1 MSAKEIYQIRLTLE
15 GTTPP
20 IWRRLLVPA
29 NLTLPQFHDVL
40 QIAMGWQNCHLHQF
54 SGGGA
59 KYGQADPSE
68 PGCLAEMGWIDERKG
83 RVSQL
88 LPGAGAKAEYLY
100 DFGDDWLHE
109 IVVEQVLPVDPR
121 RAYPVCLE
129 GKGAGPPEDCGGP
142 HGFENI
148 REALSDPKH
157 PQYWDM
163 KLFYGDYQ
171 LKYSLAAVNRGLRKR
186 FPAKA
191 RKAAAKKAAGQKT
204 DMVGCF
210 DPVWTQPGLK
220 VVTDQAL
227 PDKIGPGTRVPIALT
242 DPERRLLIR
251 YVFPPDEVVDHLKS
265 MVPGPGETRE
275 FHFTLF
281 ELAHMAGYM
290 DREADVART
299 TKLEE
304 RLRALFMRLCWV
316 IDAYTVEG

>member
-1 MSAKEIYQIRLTLE
+1 MLAKEVYQIRLTLA

-20 IWRRLLVPA
+20 IWRRLLVSA
-29 NLTLPQFHDVL
+29 SMTLPQFHDVL

-54 SGGGA
+54 SGAGA
-59 KYGQADPSE
+59 KYGQDDPSE
-68 PGCLAEMGWIDERKG
+68 PGCLAQMGWIDERKA

-88 LPGAGAKAEYLY
+88 LPGAGATAEYLY

-163 KLFYGDYQ
+163 KLFYEDYQ

-191 RKAAAKKAAGQKT
+191 KKVAAKKAAGPKT
-204 DMVGCF
+204 DVVGCF
-210 DPVWTQPGLK
+210 DPAWTQP
-220 VVTDQAL
+220 VPDQV
-227 PDKIGPGTRVPIALT
+227 GPGTRVPISLT

-275 FHFTLF
+275 FHFTLS
-281 ELAHMAGYM
+281 ELAHMADYM
-290 DREADVART
+290 ERESNDART
-299 TKLEE
+299 AKLEE
-304 RLRALFMRLCWV
+304 RLRALWRRILWV
-316 IDAYTVEG
+316 MDACEVD

>member
-1 MSAKEIYQIRLTLE
+1 MPAKEIYQIRLTLE

-20 IWRRLLVPA
+20 IWRGLLVPA

-54 SGGGA
+54 SGAGA
-59 KYGQADPSE
+59 KYGQDDPSE
-68 PGCLAEMGWIDERKG
+68 PGCLAQMGWIDERKA

-88 LPGAGAKAEYLY
+88 LPEAGAKAEYLY
-100 DFGDDWLHE
+100 DFGDGWLHE

-163 KLFYGDYQ
+163 KLFFEDYQ

-186 FPAKA
+186 FPVKAK
-191 RKAAAKKAAGQKT
+191 KAAAKKTAGRKM
-204 DMVGCF
+204 DVVGCF
-210 DPVWTQPGLK
+210 DPIWTQQTP
-220 VVTDQAL
+220 DQT
-227 PDKIGPGTRVPIALT
+227 GPHRISPHTRVPIALT
-242 DPERRLLIR
+242 DSERRLLIR

-281 ELAHMAGYM
+281 ELSHMAGYM
-290 DREADVART
+290 EREADVART
-299 TKLEE
+299 AKLEE
-304 RLRALFMRLCWV
+304 RLRALFTRLCWV
-316 IDAYTVEG
+316 IDAYAWEE

>member
-1 MSAKEIYQIRLTLE
+1 MPAKEIYQIRLTLE

-191 RKAAAKKAAGQKT
+191 KKVAAKKAAGPKT
-204 DMVGCF
+204 DVVGCF
-210 DPVWTQPGLK
+210 DPAWTQP
-220 VVTDQAL
+220 VPDQV
-227 PDKIGPGTRVPIALT
+227 GPGTRVPISLT

-275 FHFTLF
+275 FHFTLS
-281 ELAHMAGYM
+281 ELAHMADYM
-290 DREADVART
+290 ERESNDART
-299 TKLEE
+299 AKLEE
-304 RLRALFMRLCWV
+304 RLRALWRRILWV
-316 IDAYTVEG
+316 MDACEVD

>member
-20 IWRRLLVPA
+20 IWRRLLVSA
-29 NLTLPQFHDVL
+29 GMTLPQFHDIL
-40 QIAMGWQNCHLHQF
+40 QIAMGWQNCHLHEF
-54 SGGGA
+54 SGAGA

-68 PGCLAEMGWIDERKG
+68 PGCLAQMGWIDERKA

-88 LPGAGAKAEYLY
+88 LPEANARAGYLY
-100 DFGDDWLHE
+100 DFGDGWRHE

-142 HGFENI
+142 HAYAAI

-163 KLFYGDYQ
+163 KSFYLDYQ
-171 LKYSLAAVNRGLRKR
+171 KFSLAAVNRGLRKR
-186 FPAKA
+186 FPVKAK
-191 RKAAAKKAAGQKT
+191 KAAAKKTAAKKT

-210 DPVWTQPGLK
+210 DPVWTQPGLNM
-220 VVTDQAL
+220 VPDQAS
-227 PDKIGPGTRVPIALT
+227 PEKIGPWTRVPITLT

-275 FHFTLF
+275 FHFTMF
-281 ELAHMAGYM
+281 ELSHMAGYM
-290 DREADVART
+290 EREAEVART
-299 TKLEE
+299 AKLEE
-304 RLRALFMRLCWV
+304 RLRGLWRRILWV
-316 IDAYTVEG
+316 MDAYEVEE